1 MITFYL
7 IGILVFNFI
16 AWMLKDEIEYAFNS
30 EDKADSW
37 YVVLLVLS
45 PLSWFSAV
53 MFIIVT
59 L

>member
-7 IGILVFNFI
+7 IGVLVFNFI
-16 AWMLKDEIEYAFNS
+16 AWMLRDEVAYAFETDN
-30 EDKADSW
+30 KTDSW